1 MRSEAASRPIGAPV
15 WLAAVLILGAPGPA
29 LAQPLAFTAE
39 ILDESASGDD
49 KLVIDVDLD
58 GDGRL
63 DLLTGLE
70 LGAIRV

>member
-15 WLAAVLILGAPGPA
+15 WLAAALILGAPGPA

-39 ILDESASGDD
+39 TLDESASGDD